1 MSDTMYFKLL
11 KSSARPRE
19 DEGYYIKLS
28 AGKMGTWSKNNSGRI
43 IWRTR
48 LIWGE
53 RGEGVGD

>member
-1 MSDTMYFKLL
+1 MYFKLL

-28 AGKMGTWSKNNSGRI
+28 AGKMGTWSENNSGRI
-43 IWRTR
+43 ILRTR

-53 RGEGVGD
+53 MGEGVGD